1 MIEKMV
7 DENFKCELYWI
18 GVTLEKDDFLTFVQA
33 TVEDQPDVADFE
45 IINEIQFGN
54 VVVTKLLRQLD
65 TREEPPNI
73 ELIIAEWEDD
83 KVKKMRVYNTPKSD
97 MKTSKEWVESFQKDS
112 E

>member
-1 MIEKMV
+1 MTNKTLLDHLKNSEWPMIEKMV
-7 DENFKCELYWI
+7 DENFKCELHWI
-18 GVTLEKDDFLTFVQA
+18 GVTMDKDDFLTFVQA

-73 ELIIAEWEDD
+73 ELIIASS
-83 KVKKMRVYNTPKSD
+83 VASTVA
-97 MKTSKEWVESFQKDS
+97 
-112 E
+112 